1 MTYYRITGWGGPVRT
16 EGRDWDVCI
25 RRVAGWYYTIDT
37 AAGAGCR
44 VRIVIDRN
52 TRRHYRVADNLGRV
66 VSPIGKAAARDAY
79 IAAGR
84 PRLVPVLD

>member
-1 MTYYRITGWGGPVRT
+1 MTYYRITGCGPVVAQ
-16 EGRDWDVCI
+16 GPDWDVCV
-25 RRVAGWYYTIDT
+25 RRVKGWYYTIDT

-52 TRRHYRVADNLGRV
+52 NRRHYRVADNLGRV
-66 VSPIGKAAARDAY
+66 VSPIDAAAARRAY

>member
-1 MTYYRITGWGGPVRT
+1 MTYYRITGRGPIVAH
-16 EGRDWDVCI
+16 GHDWDVCV

-52 TRRHYRVADNLGRV
+52 NRRHYRVADNLGRV
-66 VSPIGKAAARDAY
+66 VSPIDAAAARRAY
-79 IAAGR
+79 VAAGR